1 MDVYNSFGEFDRIG
15 LLETAIESFR
25 DAILLPIYYSYLPEK
40 RGSIDSFLSM
50 NSAIEDYKLPL
61 LVSAL
66 ADSFIGAGNYLSN
79 WDGRLDADH
88 DTFFKTFFEEAFGLS
103 ESDKHLFRDQETT
116 EQNRDRWENNK
127 DGIRDR
133 FEGMRACL
141 EDLQIYV

>member
-1 MDVYNSFGEFDRIG
+1 M
-15 LLETAIESFR
+15 
-25 DAILLPIYYSYLPEK
+25 
-40 RGSIDSFLSM
+40 
-50 NSAIEDYKLPL
+50 
-61 LVSAL
+61 
-66 ADSFIGAGNYLSN
+66 
-79 WDGRLDADH
+79 
-88 DTFFKTFFEEAFGLS
+88 S